1 MDKNQRINRTEMLLE
16 QLELPQDLKKL
27 TREQCEQLCAEIRR
41 LLIDTV
47 SKTGG
52 HLASNLGSVELTVAM
67 HRVFES
73 PKDQFVWDVGHQC
86 YTHKL
91 LTGRLEQFGS
101 LRQKDGISGF
111 PKPKESEHDRF
122 ISGHSS
128 TAISVAAGIAES
140 MRLQG
145 DTEHYAV
152 AVVGDG
158 AMTGGL
164 SYEGMNNAG
173 KTKNNLIV
181 LFNDNAMSI
190 SRNVGALARY
200 FATIRGS
207 ESYVRTKRAVENRLN
222 RSAVIGPS
230 VAKAIRN
237 SKGMVRD
244 IFLKSATMFEDFGF
258 VYLGPVDGHNVAAVE
273 EVLAA
278 AKEYHRPVLVHVC
291 TTKGKGYEP
300 AEQNPGEFHGI
311 SKFDIETGNPEVSGT
326 DSYSDVFG
334 KELVRLAQEDP
345 RICAVTAA
353 MEHGT
358 SLHYFART
366 LPRRYYDVGIAEQ
379 HAVTFSAALA
389 SQGQLPVFAVY
400 SSFLQRAYDQLMHD
414 VAIGGLHVV
423 LGIDRAGVVGEDGE
437 THHGLYDVSFLS
449 TVPGA
454 VIYAPSCYDEL
465 RLCLRRALYKDK
477 GLACVRYPRG
487 KDESVFDKTALNT
500 EYTHVSSGQRTDVL
514 YISYGRVYDYLT
526 RAASRA
532 REQGM
537 HCDMLKLTRIF
548 PVADT
553 AVELSM
559 SYSHVVFL
567 EEAYYYGG
575 ISQLFGDLLLE
586 RGFQGTYRRIAPKA
600 YLAQASIASQMEQM
614 GLSEQAIYADMET
627 LLRKGECHAQT

>member
-1 MDKNQRINRTEMLLE
+1 MLA
-16 QLELPQDLKKL
+16 QLNLPQDLKKL
-27 TREQCEQLCAEIRR
+27 SISQCEALCQEIRS

-52 HLASNLGSVELTVAM
+52 HLASNLGAVELTVAM
-67 HRVFES
+67 HRVFHS
-73 PKDQFVWDVGHQC
+73 PEDQFVWDVGHQC
-86 YTHKL
+86 YTHKI
-91 LTGRLEQFGS
+91 LTGRMNQFHT
-101 LRQKDGISGF
+101 LRQENGISGF
-111 PKPKESEHDRF
+111 PKPCESKHDSF

-128 TAISVAAGIAES
+128 TAISVASGIAES

-145 DTEHYAV
+145 DTEHFTV

-181 LFNDNAMSI
+181 LFNDNEMSI
-190 SRNVGALARY
+190 SKNVGALARY
-200 FATIRGS
+200 FTSIRGS
-207 ESYVRTKRAVENRLN
+207 QSYVRTKKAVERRLN

-237 SKGMVRD
+237 SKGVVRD
-244 IFLKSATMFEDFGF
+244 MLLQSATIFEDFGF
-258 VYLGPVDGHNVAAVE
+258 VYLGPVDGHDLSAIE

-278 AKEYHRPVLVHVC
+278 AKEYHRPVLVHLC
-291 TTKGKGYEP
+291 TVKGKGYVP
-300 AEQNPGEFHGI
+300 AEENPGEFHGI

-334 KELVRLAQEDP
+334 KELVRLAQADS

-358 SLHYFART
+358 GLHYFART
-366 LPRRYYDVGIAEQ
+366 FPRRYFDVGIAEQ

-389 SQGQLPVFAVY
+389 SRGQLPVFAVY

-437 THHGLYDVSFLS
+437 THHGMYDVSYLS

-454 VIYAPSCYDEL
+454 VIYAPACYDEL
-465 RLCLRRALYKDK
+465 RLCLWRALYRDK

-487 KDESVFDKTALNT
+487 KDNTVFDKSALNT
-500 EYTHVSSGQRTDVL
+500 EYTHVSGRKTDVL
-514 YISYGRVYDYLT
+514 YISYGRAYDNLY
-526 RAASRA
+526 RACCRA
-532 REQGM
+532 KEKGM
-537 HCDMLKLTRIF
+537 CCDLLKLTRIF
-548 PVADT
+548 PISD
-553 AVELSM
+553 AVVQLAM
-559 SYSHVVFL
+559 SYRHIVFL
-567 EEAYYYGG
+567 EEGYYYGG
-575 ISQLFGDLLLE
+575 ISQMFGDLLME
-586 RGFQGTYRRIAPKA
+586 QGYQGSYRRVAPKE
-600 YLAQASIASQMEQM
+600 YLTQASIASQMETM
-614 GLSEQAIYADMET
+614 GLSEDAIYRSMEVLFQEET
-627 LLRKGECHAQT
+627 NYAQT